1 MKKRSMIARKDAK
14 SQPVVSEKPL
24 EQVVDTLNEVI
35 LHPALTADVSDKDTW
50 VDIMNKYTSGMA
62 LGSIDSRVYEQLAY
76 KNESSML
83 SGYFSEYDRSV
94 TSANNTVKKMYTTVE
109 VERFLIDKFY
119 TLVGQLENEFEWMKP
134 RLKEKIKDLANSFSF
149 QVVNKLTHIDEDSIY
164 YAAQINA
171 IQNGKEAGDF
181 EINDIEVMVAPI
193 ANSFVTDIMAGFT
206 MSLYD
211 TFYCELVTEVTT
223 SDFDIICDYIKP
235 YMIDF
240 RDDLL
245 CLIVYILYNNV
256 IHRSTTTYKIYHQA
270 KSLADEFD
278 IPFYY

>member
-24 EQVVDTLNEVI
+24 EQVVDILNGVI
-35 LHPALTADVSDKDTW
+35 LCPALTADISDNDTW

-62 LGSIDSRVYEQLAY
+62 LGSIDSRVYGEIAS
-76 KNESSML
+76 KNGYPMISR
-83 SGYFSEYDRSV
+83 YFSEYDRSV
-94 TSANNTVKKMYTTVE
+94 VSANSAVEEMYTIVE
-109 VERFLIDKFY
+109 IERFLMDKFY
-119 TLVGQLENEFEWMKP
+119 TVVSQLENEFEWMKP
-134 RLKEKIKDLANSFSF
+134 SLKEKIKAVAKNFPIK
-149 QVVNKLTHIDEDSIY
+149 VAHKLTYIDEDSIY
-164 YAAQINA
+164 YAAQLNA

-181 EINDIEVMVAPI
+181 EIHDVEVMVAPI
-193 ANSFVTDIMAGFT
+193 ANSVVTDIMAGFT

-223 SDFDIICDYIKP
+223 ADFDIICDYMKP
-235 YMIDF
+235 YLIDF

-256 IHRSTTTYKIYHQA
+256 MHRSTTTYEIYNQI

>member
-1 MKKRSMIARKDAK
+1 MKKRSMIAKEETK
-14 SQPVVSEKPL
+14 TQPIISEKPL

-35 LHPALTADVSDKDTW
+35 LRPALTADVSDKDTW
-50 VDIMNKYTSGMA
+50 VDMMNKYTSGMA
-62 LGSIDSRVYEQLAY
+62 LGSIDSRVYEQLAS
-76 KNESSML
+76 KNGYPMISR
-83 SGYFSEYDRSV
+83 YFSEYDRSV
-94 TSANNTVKKMYTTVE
+94 VNANDAVEQMYTTVE
-109 VERFLIDKFY
+109 VERFLMDKFY

-134 RLKEKIKDLANSFSF
+134 SLKEKIKTVAKNFPIK
-149 QVVNKLTHIDEDSIY
+149 VAHKLTYIDEEPIY
-164 YAAQINA
+164 YAAQLNA
-171 IQNGKEAGDF
+171 IQNGKEPGDF

-193 ANSFVTDIMAGFT
+193 ANSVVTDIMAGLT

-223 SDFDIICDYIKP
+223 SDFDIICDYMKP
-235 YMIDF
+235 YLIDF

-256 IHRSTTTYKIYHQA
+256 IHRSTITYKIYHQA

>member
-1 MKKRSMIARKDAK
+1 MKKRSMIAKEETK
-14 SQPVVSEKPL
+14 TQPIISEKPL

-35 LHPALTADVSDKDTW
+35 LRPALTADVSDKDTW
-50 VDIMNKYTSGMA
+50 VDMMNKYTSGMA
-62 LGSIDSRVYEQLAY
+62 LGSIDSRVYEQLAS
-76 KNESSML
+76 KNGYPMISR
-83 SGYFSEYDRSV
+83 YFSEYDRSV
-94 TSANNTVKKMYTTVE
+94 VNANDAVEQMYTTVE
-109 VERFLIDKFY
+109 VERFLMDKFY

-134 RLKEKIKDLANSFSF
+134 SLKEKIKTVAKNFPIK
-149 QVVNKLTHIDEDSIY
+149 VAHKLTYIDEEPIY
-164 YAAQINA
+164 YAAQLNA
-171 IQNGKEAGDF
+171 IQNGKEPGDF

-193 ANSFVTDIMAGFT
+193 ANSVVTDIMAGLT

-223 SDFDIICDYIKP
+223 SDFDIICEYMKP
-235 YMIDF
+235 YLIDF

-256 IHRSTTTYKIYHQA
+256 MHRSTTTYEIYNQA

>member
-1 MKKRSMIARKDAK
+1 MKKRSMIAKK
-14 SQPVVSEKPL
+14 ETKTQPIISEKPL

-62 LGSIDSRVYEQLAY
+62 LGSINSRVYEQLAS
-76 KNESSML
+76 KNGYPMISR
-83 SGYFSEYDRSV
+83 YFSEYDRSV
-94 TSANNTVKKMYTTVE
+94 VSANAAVEQMYTTVE
-109 VERFLIDKFY
+109 VERFLMDKFY

-134 RLKEKIKDLANSFSF
+134 SLKEQIKTVAKNFSIK
-149 QVVNKLTHIDEDSIY
+149 VVHKLTYIDKDPIY
-164 YAAQINA
+164 YAAQLNA
-171 IQNGKEAGDF
+171 IQNGKEPGDF

-193 ANSFVTDIMAGFT
+193 ANSVVTDIMAGFT

-223 SDFDIICDYIKP
+223 ADFDIICDYMKP
-235 YMIDF
+235 YLIDF

-256 IHRSTTTYKIYHQA
+256 MHRSTTTYEIYNQV